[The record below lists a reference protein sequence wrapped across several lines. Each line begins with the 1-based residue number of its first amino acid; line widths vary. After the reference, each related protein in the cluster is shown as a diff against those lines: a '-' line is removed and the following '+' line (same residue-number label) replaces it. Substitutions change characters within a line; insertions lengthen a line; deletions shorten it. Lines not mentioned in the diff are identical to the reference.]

1 MPLVLADAPLFFEG
15 SASTS
20 RSMGPDVIEGTGVT
34 HLRYR
39 VARDA
44 TTTAG
49 DASRDGVRE
58 VAQAGR

>member
-1 MPLVLADAPLFFEG
+1 VG
-15 SASTS
+15 
-20 RSMGPDVIEGTGVT
+20 IGVT

-39 VARDA
+39 DATRRDA